1 MCFKQLASTLLV
13 LVNFVFAVSQSV
25 SQSLHTYPLPP
36 THPFNGPFSGTTR
49 VSLYQKGKTNLDFIE
64 ARDSEWQWHHLGHM
78 QRCAPRS
85 RQTIMPAPHRSVFT
99 GRMPSLPPNQQ
110 RQSTEGKYPPHL
122 KYAATLPCN
131 LSLIACSVDINVSQ
145 GNLAAYARCGGILNI
160 RFTANLPWNLSVKKI
175 VNRLRF
181 DRIMVMSLWP
191 RFWPTLYVQIRH
203 VLQNPHTPH
212 RSATR
217 LTSTLQGGGG
227 GAVRLSVI
235 TPPTAYRGAEYCD
248 TSDLYQIITKLRKI
262 YC

>member
-13 LVNFVFAVSQSV
+13 LVNFVFAV

-64 ARDSEWQWHHLGHM
+64 ARDSEWQWHHPGHM

-85 RQTIMPAPHRSVFT
+85 RQTTMPAPHLSVFLQA
-99 GRMPSLPPNQQ
+99 GCPPCRLTN
-110 RQSTEGKYPPHL
+110 SVKALKANTPPHL

-131 LSLIACSVDINVSQ
+131 LSLIACFADINVSQ
-145 GNLAAYARCGGILNI
+145 GSLATYARCGGIFNI

-217 LTSTLQGGGG
+217 LTTILQGGAG

-235 TPPTAYRGAEYCD
+235 TPPTP
-248 TSDLYQIITKLRKI
+248 
-262 YC
+262 